1 MADKF
6 GATRFIRTRHKL
18 LRAAWDQGARKWALE
33 VERTDTGEVFR
44 EDDVDVVIAARGLL
58 NEPSW
63 PDVAGLDQFKGKL
76 MHSAEW
82 DDE

>member
-1 MADKF
+1 MAERF
-6 GATRFIRTRHKL
+6 GATRFIRTRHQL
-18 LRAAWDQGARKWALE
+18 LRSTWDERTKKWALE
-33 VERTDTGEVFR
+33 VRRTDTDEVVR

-63 PDVAGLDQFKGKL
+63 PDIAGLDRFKGKV

-82 DDE
+82 DER